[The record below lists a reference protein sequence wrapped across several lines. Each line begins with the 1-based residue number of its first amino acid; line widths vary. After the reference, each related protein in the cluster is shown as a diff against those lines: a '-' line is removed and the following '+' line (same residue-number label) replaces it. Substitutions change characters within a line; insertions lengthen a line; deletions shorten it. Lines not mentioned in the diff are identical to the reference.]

1 MTEQYPSIN
10 YSNLPLYMVIAI
22 WGRRN
27 NQLLTTKD
35 VARSFSLSQQQA
47 SDIINYIHREG
58 AKYIKSEKIFIFCVV
73 NGIKTKVR
81 ALKIL
86 DVAIRPLP
94 IKPDKLR
101 QQNFS
106 EQKSLPSVKRNS
118 PEKKDDIKAIRQWI
132 CRRQIGET
140 YLNRPRNLG
149 G

>member
-1 MTEQYPSIN
+1 MSERYPLKLSEF
-10 YSNLPLYMVIAI
+10 SNLPLYMVIAI
-22 WGRRN
+22 WGKRN

-86 DVAIRPLP
+86 DVAIQPLP
-94 IKPDKLR
+94 TEPDKLKQR
-101 QQNFS
+101 KMS

-118 PEKKDDIKAIRQWI
+118 PEKKDDIKAIRQWM
-132 CRRQIGET
+132 CRRRTGEAYT
-140 YLNRPRNLG
+140 K
-149 G
+149 